1 MEMEEQVGN
10 QVEIPAIGRVTVP
23 PPGRLAYFAGL
34 GLLAV
39 FGVIDW
45 PIALVVGVGH
55 LLADQHWSSV
65 VQGIGEA
72 AEQA

>member
-23 PPGRLAYFAGL
+23 PP